1 MIPKRYRTDTGSA
14 TASPEDGTSRL
25 CSEGML
31 SLLLRLKEQDLKIEF
46 LFDTLGAL
54 VNPKNPQL
62 GSRPKPRPPIFKY
75 SLIARQFTLSGGSC
89 PLLPENTSKQ
99 TVRISYG

>member
-1 MIPKRYRTDTGSA
+1 MAQDKE
-14 TASPEDGTSRL
+14 TARL

-62 GSRPKPRPPIFKY
+62 GSQ
-75 SLIARQFTLSGGSC
+75 SLHANCADFIESNEKRLAQVREAL
-89 PLLPENTSKQ
+89 EVMDTS
-99 TVRISYG
+99 RRRA